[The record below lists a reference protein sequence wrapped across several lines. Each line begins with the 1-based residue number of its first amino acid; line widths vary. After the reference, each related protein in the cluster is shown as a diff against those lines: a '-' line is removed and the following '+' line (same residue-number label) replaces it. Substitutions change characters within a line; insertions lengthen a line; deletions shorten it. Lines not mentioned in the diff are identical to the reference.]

1 MISRRPPVPPLLVL
15 TLGVM
20 AVSTASIFIRYAQE
34 DAPSLVIA
42 AWRLTLATL
51 LLAPLTVGIP
61 GRRAELAQLTR
72 RELGLGLLS
81 GLFLAAHFATW
92 ISSLAYT
99 TVASSVVFVDTAP
112 LWVGLLAPLALG
124 ERISRPV
131 KIGMALAV
139 GGGIVVGVSDAC
151 VWGEARLIC
160 PPLRDFFGGQAFF
173 GDLLALVGAITAAAY
188 LVIGRRVRER
198 VSLITY
204 IFVVYGAAALA
215 LIAVMLLAG
224 QSAFGYPP
232 IAYGWF
238 LALAVFPQLL
248 GHSSYNWALAYLPA
262 AYVSLALLGEPIGST
277 LLAVIFLGEI
287 PSLLK
292 ISGAALILAGIYVAS
307 TKGATDDSG

>member
-307 TKGATDDSG
+307 TKGATDDIG